1 MIRNLIFFLIFTWKE
16 RMLVLNFELG
26 PKEPE
31 IIGVKLSA
39 SYALS
44 SSTRFRLSL
53 SLLLYRAYEASILIL
68 WRPVSVIVKYRK
80 YLPPGN
86 NELLTKS
93 VNFKTVPDFP
103 NIGTNSKEFT
113 DS

>member
-1 MIRNLIFFLIFTWKE
+1 
-16 RMLVLNFELG
+16 MLVLNFELG

-68 WRPVSVIVKYRK
+68 WRPVSVIEKYRK
-80 YLPPGN
+80 YFNSPPGN